1 MVLGACIMESNA
13 KWSHDEFKHK
23 YPESPVPV
31 GGTELFMEYF
41 VWLMPCSIY
50 LAICA
55 WTRKFSGEFMVHHE
69 MIIMTALTWGV
80 QSISLM
86 EGYIV
91 DWGILDGTDLQKW
104 I

>member
-1 MVLGACIMESNA
+1 MVLGFCMMESNA
-13 KWSHDEFKHK
+13 KWSHYAFLDKNPK
-23 YPESPVPV
+23 ADSIPVIRI
-31 GGTELFMEYF
+31 ELFMEYF

-86 EGYIV
+86 EGYIAYS
-91 DWGILDGTDLQKW
+91 DI
-104 I
+104 